1 MVRATAIAPGPV
13 AGLADRETSPDILA
27 VMDTD
32 GGPDAD
38 NLDRLRDMCADLAG
52 DLGNGQLLAWADASV
67 PAAVPDVVFGV
78 VSDAGLLADRDP
90 MGRSLPRSPRQ
101 RQQQQQQKVSVPADA
116 DELWSRLWEIDEPTA
131 IDLLIS
137 LEASGIQDR
146 SRRARRLRRY
156 QDEPED
162 IFAELARLTGP
173 GTRWW
178 TNTDLSEWNPVT
190 QHTFDAMVVGAGNGI
205 VVTLIAFEGG

>member
-1 MVRATAIAPGPV
+1 VQV
-13 AGLADRETSPDILA
+13 
-27 VMDTD
+27 DT
-32 GGPDAD
+32 GGDPAAE
-38 NLDRLRDMCADLAG
+38 NLDRLRDLCADLAG
-52 DLGNGQLLAWADASV
+52 ELGNGQLLAWADASV

-78 VSDAGLLADRDP
+78 VSDAGLLADSDP
-90 MGRSLPRSPRQ
+90 MGRNLARSPR
-101 RQQQQQQKVSVPADA
+101 RPQQKVSVPADA
-116 DELWSRLWEIDEPTA
+116 DELWSRLWEVDEPTA

-137 LEASGIQDR
+137 LEASGVQDR

-156 QDEPED
+156 QNEPGD
-162 IFAELARLTGP
+162 ILSEIARLTGP

-178 TNTDLSEWNPVT
+178 TNTDLTTWNPIT

>member
-1 MVRATAIAPGPV
+1 
-13 AGLADRETSPDILA
+13 
-27 VMDTD
+27 MDT
-32 GGPDAD
+32 GGDPDAAS
-38 NLDRLRDMCADLAG
+38 LDRLRDLCADLAG
-52 DLGNGQLLAWADASV
+52 ELGNGQLLAWADASV

-78 VSDAGLLADRDP
+78 VSDAGLLADSDP
-90 MGRSLPRSPRQ
+90 KGRTLARSPR
-101 RQQQQQQKVSVPADA
+101 RQQQQKVSVPADA
-116 DELWSRLWEIDEPTA
+116 DEMWSRMWEVDERAA

-137 LEASGIQDR
+137 LEDSNVQDR

-156 QDEPED
+156 QDDPDD
-162 IFAELARLTGP
+162 IFAELARLIGP

-178 TNTDLSEWNPVT
+178 TNTDLTTWNPIT

>member
-1 MVRATAIAPGPV
+1 MLG
-13 AGLADRETSPDILA
+13 REAEKCLTSPDILA
-27 VMDTD
+27 VMDT
-32 GGPDAD
+32 GGPPDAD
-38 NLDRLRDMCADLAG
+38 NLDRLRDLCADLAG

-67 PAAVPDVVFGV
+67 PADVPDVIFGV
-78 VSDAGLLADRDP
+78 VSDAGLLADSDP
-90 MGRSLPRSPRQ
+90 TGRNLPRSPR
-101 RQQQQQQKVSVPADA
+101 RWQKASVPADA
-116 DELWSRLWEIDEPTA
+116 DELWGRLWEVDEPTA

-137 LEASGIQDR
+137 LEASGPGDR

-162 IFAELARLTGP
+162 IFAEIARLTGP

-178 TNTDLSEWNPVT
+178 TNTDLTTTWNPVT